1 MDEKNIDLEP
11 PVDLPAPTTHK
22 TVEVPSSS
30 NGQEKAQAI
39 ALEKGI
45 STHMT
50 SPVQDPISTAQTAV
64 PIQTNTPPTASVP
77 TSKVDVLER
86 AEDSDLIEK
95 EWVAKAKQIVE
106 RTKDDPYVQNKEI
119 SKVKAEYIK
128 RRYNKDLKLS
138 DN

>member
-11 PVDLPAPTTHK
+11 PVDLPVPTAQK
-22 TVEVPSSS
+22 MEVRIPDSP
-30 NGQEKAQAI
+30 NGQEQAQAI
-39 ALEKGI
+39 ALEQGI
-45 STHMT
+45 SLAMA
-50 SPVQDPISTAQTAV
+50 SPVQDPASTTQAVAPAQAS
-64 PIQTNTPPTASVP
+64 TPPAASAPIVNVP
-77 TSKVDVLER
+77 ER